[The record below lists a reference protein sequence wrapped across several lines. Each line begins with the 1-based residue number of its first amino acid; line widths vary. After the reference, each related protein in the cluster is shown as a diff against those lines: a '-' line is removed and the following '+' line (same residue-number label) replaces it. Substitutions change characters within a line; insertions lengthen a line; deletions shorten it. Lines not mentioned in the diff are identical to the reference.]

1 MVHIFHLYVDTIFIP
16 IFGGSDMKKDHL
28 GSYYDESNLSMKR
41 KANDKRLDISSTGY
55 GLESVSSEETRDKLQ
70 ESKK

>member
-1 MVHIFHLYVDTIFIP
+1 
-16 IFGGSDMKKDHL
+16 MKKDHL